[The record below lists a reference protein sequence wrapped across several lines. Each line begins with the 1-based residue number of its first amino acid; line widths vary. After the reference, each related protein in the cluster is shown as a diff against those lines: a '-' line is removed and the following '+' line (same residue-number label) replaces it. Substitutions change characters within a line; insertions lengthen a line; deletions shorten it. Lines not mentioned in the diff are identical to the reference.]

1 MNAQPAVVTAPV
13 TAEQLLTMPD
23 DSRRR
28 ELVDGGL
35 REMGP
40 AGFDHGR
47 VALRIGARLDEF
59 VRAERLGAVV
69 AAETGLRLSRDPDTV
84 RAPDAAFVAA
94 HRLPPRQ
101 EQQRFLDLAP
111 DLAVE
116 VVSPSDRAADVTERA
131 LAWLAAGTS
140 LVWVVYPAQRLVA
153 AYSTGG
159 GVTHVPEDGELT
171 GETVLPGLRLVVG
184 DLFD

>member
-1 MNAQPAVVTAPV
+1 MSAQPAVVTPLM
-13 TAEQLLTMPD
+13 TAEQLLVMSD
-23 DSRRR
+23 DGRRW
-28 ELVDGGL
+28 ELVDGEL
-35 REMGP
+35 REMAP

-47 VALRIGARLDEF
+47 VALRIGARLDEH
-59 VRAERLGAVV
+59 VRVEGLGAVV
-69 AAETGLRLSRDPDTV
+69 AAETGFRLSRSPDTV

-116 VVSPSDRAADVTERA
+116 VVSPSDRAADVTEKA

-140 LVWVVYPAQRLVA
+140 LVWVVYPSQRLVA
-153 AYSTGG
+153 VYSADGA
-159 GVTHVPEDGELT
+159 VTHVREGGALGGEQ
-171 GETVLPGLRLVVG
+171 VLPGLRLDVADV
-184 DLFD
+184 FA